1 LYPTN
6 SVLSI
11 SPHSDVVLNIYQ
23 KENSM
28 TNKMTTKDAA
38 RIQSTQAPKTGG
50 KTLPKSF
57 PARAQKAADKN
68 K

>member
-1 LYPTN
+1 VAPN
-6 SVLSI
+6 
-11 SPHSDVVLNIYQ
+11 NYQ
-23 KENSM
+23 KESNM

-38 RIQSTQAPKTGG
+38 RIQSTQAPKSGG
-50 KTLPKSF
+50 QTPPKSF